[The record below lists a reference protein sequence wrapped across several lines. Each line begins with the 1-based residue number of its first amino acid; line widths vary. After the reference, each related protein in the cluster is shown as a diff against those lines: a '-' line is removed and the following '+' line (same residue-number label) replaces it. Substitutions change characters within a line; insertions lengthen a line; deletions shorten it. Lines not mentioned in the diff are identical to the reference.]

1 MVSQIIMT
9 CGMKWHSVKG
19 NLMWR
24 QPAPIKIRESLWWL
38 PGLEGKATERP
49 HISFNINIQHY
60 EKNI

>member
-1 MVSQIIMT
+1 
-9 CGMKWHSVKG
+9 MKWHSVKG

-24 QPAPIKIRESLWWL
+24 QPATIKIRESLLWL
-38 PGLEGKATERP
+38 SGLEGKATERP